1 MGLRL
6 CCDWAVYVAALRMP
20 QLIAVTTMMFSPAG
34 RPDMTLAQTSH
45 TCARDA
51 EKVLSCCLVLR
62 SVHTSC
68 CDDMAGNTTATTRLG
83 PSIQS
88 AGSLGHAMASERG
101 ATPERTWSRHC
112 GPWRLDIAGTRRPRM
127 LRGGLVAA
135 GLVVPTLRQ
144 NSRVFGGCN
153 AQADDVGRAQ
163 CKDAVAPDS
172 QQQQRTV
179 HGEH

>member
-1 MGLRL
+1 MWHTL
-6 CCDWAVYVAALRMP
+6 VE
-20 QLIAVTTMMFSPAG
+20 
-34 RPDMTLAQTSH
+34 PDMTLAQTSH

-51 EKVLSCCLVLR
+51 EKVLSCCLILR

-101 ATPERTWSRHC
+101 ATPERTWPRHC
-112 GPWRLDIAGTRRPRM
+112 GPWRLDITGTRRPRM

-135 GLVVPTLRQ
+135 
-144 NSRVFGGCN
+144 
-153 AQADDVGRAQ
+153 VGERNKE
-163 CKDAVAPDS
+163 CKDTAIGIDCTLYFIVF
-172 QQQQRTV
+172 RY
-179 HGEH
+179 GEIVNIFSYNFI